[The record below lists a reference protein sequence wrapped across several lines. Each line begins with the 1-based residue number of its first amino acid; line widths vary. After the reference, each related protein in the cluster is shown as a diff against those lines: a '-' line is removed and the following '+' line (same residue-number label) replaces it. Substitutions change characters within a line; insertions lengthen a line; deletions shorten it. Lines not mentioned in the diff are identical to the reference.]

1 MESNFQFELEN
12 KDDFDWG
19 LHHASPDKLS
29 SKEAVKLRKRRIA
42 WLRKHGKQERA
53 NLLAQ
58 CRRGNRCYLND
69 CPVCERR
76 HVVIRHRLP
85 KSVVRE
91 VARGTFGV
99 RFCVIT
105 VKVDAIRIA
114 GPRRPVNERKLRELK
129 ASILQIGLQT
139 PITVRLSKNQQKA
152 VLVAGLHRLIAMKQ
166 LGARYIPC
174 FEHFHEESESY
185 AWQRA
190 ENVYRAEPRVL
201 DRAEYIDEMRQA
213 ILQEGGQVAPP
224 GGRQPRDAGIKKA
237 AKALGFTREDVR
249 RCKAIAGISA
259 EAKAE
264 ARKLGL
270 DDNEHALFEI
280 AKLPANAQRA
290 AVKEIV
296 DRQRAARARLAS
308 GAAVTSNKKAA
319 AKIQAIEADIAK
331 KKEAIESL
339 KEKLSDDRDRLDKVQ
354 GKLVAACVNTAMMSG
369 PSAQPADEG
378 GIQAELD
385 EPLSPEDEA
394 SFKALLAIWNSKRKL
409 FANASAVVRERFIAK
424 WRSCD
429 AQESK
434 KTKE

>member
-1 MESNFQFELEN
+1 M
-12 KDDFDWG
+12 
-19 LHHASPDKLS
+19 
-29 SKEAVKLRKRRIA
+29 KE
-42 WLRKHGKQERA
+42 
-53 NLLAQ
+53 
-58 CRRGNRCYLND
+58 
-69 CPVCERR
+69 
-76 HVVIRHRLP
+76 
-85 KSVVRE
+85 
-91 VARGTFGV
+91 
-99 RFCVIT
+99 
-105 VKVDAIRIA
+105 
-114 GPRRPVNERKLRELK
+114 
-129 ASILQIGLQT
+129 
-139 PITVRLSKNQQKA
+139 
-152 VLVAGLHRLIAMKQ
+152 
-166 LGARYIPC
+166 LGAGWIPC
-174 FEHFHEESESY
+174 FEKYEEVDGYLWERSE
-185 AWQRA
+185 
-190 ENVYRAEPRVL
+190 NIYRAELRVL
-201 DRAEYIDEMRQA
+201 ERAEAINEMRQA
-213 ILQEGGQVAPP
+213 ILQQGGQVAPP
-224 GGRQPRDAGIKKA
+224 GGRQPKDIGIKKT
-237 AKALGFTREDVR
+237 AKVLGLTKEEVR
-249 RCKAIAGISA
+249 RSMRIAERISP
-259 EAKAE
+259 EAKAD

-270 DDNEHALFEI
+270 DDNQDALVQI